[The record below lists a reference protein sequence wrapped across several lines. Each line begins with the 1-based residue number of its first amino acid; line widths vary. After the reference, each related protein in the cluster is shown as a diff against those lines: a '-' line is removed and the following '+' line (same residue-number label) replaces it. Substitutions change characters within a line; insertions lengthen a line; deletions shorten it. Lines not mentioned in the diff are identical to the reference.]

1 MFWCQLRIRMAK
13 KLKKPT
19 TQRKN
24 FDMKILNRKTAQN
37 NLFDPLKSSI
47 DQKHLLNTIVQ
58 GSNGPMVQWSSQY
71 LTQC

>member
-37 NLFDPLKSSI
+37 NVFDPVKSSI
-47 DQKHLLNTIVQ
+47 DQKHLLIQ
-58 GSNGPMVQWSSQY
+58 
-71 LTQC
+71 

>member
-1 MFWCQLRIRMAK
+1 MFWRQLRIRMAK

-37 NLFDPLKSSI
+37 NFFDPLKSSI
-47 DQKHLLNTIVQ
+47 DQKHLLIQ
-58 GSNGPMVQWSSQY
+58 
-71 LTQC
+71 